1 MKRRTLLTTI
11 ITGMGTFAGCMGSDN
26 SDGWSYQAACDRMII
41 NYWNLPDN
49 VKNEV
54 DTAFAEGEYETKG
67 NLYYELLIE
76 DKDEQYLFKDDKYY
90 MADIDITKDKS
101 NLEFNEVTPT
111 FDPPKSI
118 RIRNTTDNSLNFT
131 FTVDYEA
138 GGRLTDVDGERIR
151 DRGVSLGPEEVY
163 ETVGI
168 ADEFGAYEVTI
179 EFEDGRRETDRFV
192 INRGTGSIRIS
203 LSEDQVSVSSYG
215 DADDGRCPWTEN

>member
-11 ITGMGTFAGCMGSDN
+11 TTGVGTFAGCMGSDK
-26 SDGWSYQAACDRMII
+26 SDGWGYQAPCDRMVI

-49 VKNEV
+49 AKNEV

-76 DKDEQYLFKDDKYY
+76 NKDEQYLFKGNKYY
-90 MADIDITKDKS
+90 IANIDITKDKS
-101 NLEFNEVTPT
+101 TLEFNEVTPT

-118 RIRNTTDNSLNFT
+118 KIQNITDNRLNFS
-131 FTVDYEA
+131 FAVDYEN
-138 GGRLTDVDGERIR
+138 GGRLTDVEGERIR
-151 DRGVSLGPEEVY
+151 DRGVTLGPEEVY

-192 INRGTGSIRIS
+192 INRGTTVIRIS
-203 LSEDQVSVSSYG
+203 LSESHMSVSINNES
-215 DADDGRCPWTEN
+215 DDGSCPWTEN